1 MRAFSRP
8 LSNGRLLHT
17 PGTSIFAVF
26 LKNILKSSIK
36 RTKILRSE
44 LSVKEAKDFI

>member
-8 LSNGRLLHT
+8 LSNGRLSHT
-17 PGTSIFAVF
+17 PGTSIFAIF
-26 LKNILKSSIK
+26 LKSSIK
-36 RTKILRSE
+36 TKILRSE